1 MYARLFPH
9 HTILIDEDRSTQRGD
24 PIPMPVIAHTILRDF
39 GAAIFHAAGVPEDQ
53 ARIAIDHLVEANL
66 MGHDS
71 HGIMRLPHYTRAL
84 VKGDIQPVGNQKV
97 MRETPAS
104 LVLDANRSFG
114 IVLTYTAMQ
123 MAVERAKQHTF
134 GAVAVHRSSH
144 IGRLGAFP
152 PLAAQQDCIGIL
164 MLNGGGRFTA
174 PFGGTARRLPPN
186 PIAISVPGPNGP
198 AMMLDVTTSILA
210 GGKMEVY
217 KARNQPV
224 PEGILVDKDGNSV
237 TDPALFLSGE
247 AAMLPLGGP
256 MGYKGYGLGMMIDA
270 IAGGLSWA
278 GCSAEQPTRGGSGYL
293 ALAIKI
299 ESFIDLDEY
308 KREIQILIDWVKSS
322 PTMPGVKKI
331 YLPGEIE
338 EEIKQKREVDG
349 ISLEESTWQDILAAA
364 QEVNVAAPVS

>member
-1 MYARLFPH
+1 
-9 HTILIDEDRSTQRGD
+9 
-24 PIPMPVIAHTILRDF
+24 MPTIAHTTMLDF
-39 GAAIFHAAGVPEDQ
+39 GRAIFQAAGVPADQ
-53 ARIAIDHLVEANL
+53 AKIAIEHLVEANL

-84 VKGDIQPVGNQKV
+84 VKGDIQPVGNHKV
-97 MRETPAS
+97 VRETPAS
-104 LVLDANRSFG
+104 LTIDANRSFG
-114 IVLTYTAMQ
+114 IVLTYKAMQ
-123 MAVERAKQHTF
+123 MATERAQQHTF

-174 PFGGTARRLPPN
+174 PFGGTGRRLPPN

-198 AMMLDVTTSILA
+198 AMMLDMTTSILA

-224 PEGILVDKDGNSV
+224 PAGILVDKVGNSV
-237 TDPALFLSGE
+237 TDPNLFLSGE

-278 GCSAEQPTRGGSGYL
+278 GCSAQQPTRGGSGYL
-293 ALAIKI
+293 ALAIKV
-299 ESFIDLDEY
+299 ESFIDIDEY
-308 KREIQILIDWVKSS
+308 KREVQTLIDWVKSS
-322 PTMPGVKKI
+322 PTMPGVEKV

-338 EEIKQKREVDG
+338 AETRRKREAEG
-349 ISLEESTWQDILAAA
+349 LAIEESIWDDILAAA
-364 QEVNVAAPVS
+364 QEVGVAAPSTTA